1 MILGTSI
8 VVISRMESK
17 REDLTKLVPTNS
29 EDAKVGRFETNKE
42 QLNATIAEYL
52 KEYQTDTFQ
61 YKVYLTSQLAIFEGD
76 YQLLGMDIPLYIYFF
91 PSSLEDGSIS
101 LAVQEISAGTLSLPK
116 GEVLTYL
123 QKNYKLPDI
132 VKIDAENAT
141 IQIQLP
147 AIENKFGLYG
157 KVNTIDLY
165 NDQIVID
172 IPNFKLKLATHK
184 KFTRRLV
191 VQAFF
196 RVIINPIFDKSD
208 FFLGRFLGSFSYPSP
223 KQSIVIFIRSPLP

>member
-1 MILGTSI
+1 MPQKKNGKINSWKWLFLILLAMVLGTSI
-8 VVISRMESK
+8 VVISRLERK

-29 EDAKVGRFETNKE
+29 VDAKVGRFETNKE

-52 KEYQTDTFQ
+52 KDYQIETFQ
-61 YKVYLTSQLAIFEGD
+61 YKVYLTSTLAIFEGD

-91 PSSLEDGSIS
+91 PSRLEDGSIS

-172 IPNFKLKLATHK
+172 IYRK
-184 KFTRRLV
+184 
-191 VQAFF
+191 VQ
-196 RVIINPIFDKSD
+196 R
-208 FFLGRFLGSFSYPSP
+208 
-223 KQSIVIFIRSPLP
+223 

>member
-1 MILGTSI
+1 MSQKKNGKINSWKWLFLILLAMVLGTSI
-8 VVISRMESK
+8 VVISRLESK

-91 PSSLEDGSIS
+91 PSRLEDGSIS

-116 GEVLTYL
+116 REVLTYL

-165 NDQIVID
+165 NDQIVVD
-172 IPNFKLKLATHK
+172 IYRK
-184 KFTRRLV
+184 
-191 VQAFF
+191 VQ
-196 RVIINPIFDKSD
+196 R
-208 FFLGRFLGSFSYPSP
+208 
-223 KQSIVIFIRSPLP
+223 

>member
-1 MILGTSI
+1 MVLGTSI
-8 VVISRMESK
+8 VVINRLESK

-91 PSSLEDGSIS
+91 PSRLEDGSIS

-116 GEVLTYL
+116 REVLTYL

-165 NDQIVID
+165 NDQIVVD
-172 IPNFKLKLATHK
+172 IYRK
-184 KFTRRLV
+184 
-191 VQAFF
+191 VQ
-196 RVIINPIFDKSD
+196 R
-208 FFLGRFLGSFSYPSP
+208 
-223 KQSIVIFIRSPLP
+223 

>member
-1 MILGTSI
+1 VPQKKNGKINSWKWLFLILLAMVLGTSI
-8 VVISRMESK
+8 VVINRLESK

-29 EDAKVGRFETNKE
+29 EDAKVGRFETNKQ

-61 YKVYLTSQLAIFEGD
+61 YKVYLTSQLAIFEGN

-91 PSSLEDGSIS
+91 PSRLEDGSIS

-165 NDQIVID
+165 NDQIVVD
-172 IPNFKLKLATHK
+172 IYRK
-184 KFTRRLV
+184 
-191 VQAFF
+191 VQ
-196 RVIINPIFDKSD
+196 R
-208 FFLGRFLGSFSYPSP
+208 
-223 KQSIVIFIRSPLP
+223 

>member
-1 MILGTSI
+1 MSQKKNGKINSWKWLFLILLAMVLGTSI
-8 VVISRMESK
+8 VVINRLESK

-91 PSSLEDGSIS
+91 PSRLEDGSIS

-116 GEVLTYL
+116 REVLTYL

-165 NDQIVID
+165 NDQIVVD
-172 IPNFKLKLATHK
+172 IYRK
-184 KFTRRLV
+184 
-191 VQAFF
+191 VQ
-196 RVIINPIFDKSD
+196 R
-208 FFLGRFLGSFSYPSP
+208 
-223 KQSIVIFIRSPLP
+223 

>member
-1 MILGTSI
+1 MSQKKNGKINSWKWLFLILLAMVLGTSI
-8 VVISRMESK
+8 VVISRLESK
-17 REDLTKLVPTNS
+17 REDLTKLVPTNT

-91 PSSLEDGSIS
+91 PSRLEDGSIS

-116 GEVLTYL
+116 REVLTYL

-165 NDQIVID
+165 NDQIVVD
-172 IPNFKLKLATHK
+172 IYRK
-184 KFTRRLV
+184 
-191 VQAFF
+191 VQ
-196 RVIINPIFDKSD
+196 R
-208 FFLGRFLGSFSYPSP
+208 
-223 KQSIVIFIRSPLP
+223 